1 MILEELLVQMPD
13 DPGVNNDLGYLYA
26 EQDKN
31 LDQALKMIEIA
42 VAAEPD
48 NQAYLDSLGWVLY
61 RLERHEE
68 ALEALLKANSDPGFQ
83 DATLQEHLGD
93 VYEALGQHDE
103 AISAWQKA
111 LATEQQSDTP
121 KETVVERLK
130 LRLNPVE
137 TETEDIPQEK
147 APATP

>member
-1 MILEELLVQMPD
+1 M
-13 DPGVNNDLGYLYA
+13 
-26 EQDKN
+26 
-31 LDQALKMIEIA
+31 
-42 VAAEPD
+42 
-48 NQAYLDSLGWVLY
+48 
-61 RLERHEE
+61 
-68 ALEALLKANSDPGFQ
+68 
-83 DATLQEHLGD
+83 
-93 VYEALGQHDE
+93 YEALGQHDE